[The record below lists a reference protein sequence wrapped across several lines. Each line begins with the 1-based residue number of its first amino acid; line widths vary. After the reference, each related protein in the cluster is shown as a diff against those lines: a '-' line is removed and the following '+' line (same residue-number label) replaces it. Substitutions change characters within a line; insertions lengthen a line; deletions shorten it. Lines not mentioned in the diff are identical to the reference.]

1 MRKMLYFIRKPPWR
15 LSRNP
20 GMKMRGRAA
29 DFCGT
34 KGKRE
39 ENEERIS
46 MVKKAK
52 AFFFLSSFFL
62 TLLLLSSRFSQK
74 KAAR

>member
-1 MRKMLYFIRKPPWR
+1 
-15 LSRNP
+15 
-20 GMKMRGRAA
+20 
-29 DFCGT
+29 
-34 KGKRE
+34 
-39 ENEERIS
+39 

-74 KAAR
+74 TTMASQPQPRHENAEKSG